1 MTRSRGEVQET
12 LEATET
18 PFEFFTVAGLTRIS
32 NLSAGTLAELL
43 AGLEQCSD
51 ASIFHHTFQTLGSHH
66 YLTEGFSNDF
76 AQWVLSDA
84 NRDALAEQLAALDI
98 RDYTSIAA
106 LRNDLCRVVRE
117 FLEQHPEFAQQQALE
132 RFYFCES
139 LEVTLPFGVSART
152 LDEFHDGVARLSH
165 AAFYFHFIS
174 SRLRLQLRTNDFSH
188 WLADSLG
195 LKNLAEYINR
205 IDIYTNTL
213 DSARAKLLRL
223 VERER
228 RKHEPSAVGES
239 HPAV

>member
-1 MTRSRGEVQET
+1 M
-12 LEATET
+12 EATET
-18 PFEFFTVAGLTRIS
+18 PFEFFTVASLTRIG
-32 NLSAGTLAELL
+32 NISAGTLAELMS
-43 AGLEQCSD
+43 GLQQCSD

-76 AQWVLSDA
+76 AQWVLADA

-106 LRNDLCRVVRE
+106 LRQDLCRVVGE
-117 FLEQHPEFAQQQALE
+117 FIQQHPEFAQQQALE

-139 LEVTLPFGVSART
+139 LEVTLPFGLSART
-152 LDEFHDGVARLSH
+152 LDEFHHGVGRLSH
-165 AAFYFHFIS
+165 SAFYFHFIS
-174 SRLRLQLRTNDFSH
+174 SRLRLQLRTNDFSY
-188 WLADSLG
+188 WLANSLG
-195 LKNLAEYINR
+195 LNNLAEYINR

-228 RKHEPSAVGES
+228 RKHEPSAVGEP
-239 HPAV
+239 HPA

>member
-1 MTRSRGEVQET
+1 MEI
-12 LEATET
+12 AET
-18 PFEFFTVAGLTRIS
+18 PFEFFTVAHLTRIG

-43 AGLEQCSD
+43 GGLEQCSD
-51 ASIFHHTFQTLGSHH
+51 ACIFHHTFQTLGSHH

-76 AQWVLSDA
+76 AQWVLADA

-106 LRNDLCRVVRE
+106 LRADLCHVVRDYT
-117 FLEQHPEFAQQQALE
+117 EQHPEFAHQQALE

-139 LEVTLPFGVSART
+139 LEVTLPFGVTAHD
-152 LDEFHDGVARLSH
+152 LDEFQAGIKRLSH

-174 SRLRLQLRTNDFSH
+174 SRLRLHLRTNDFSY
-188 WLADSLG
+188 WLANALG
-195 LKNLAEYINR
+195 LKTLADNIDR

-213 DSARAKLLRL
+213 DSARAKVLRL

-228 RKHEPSAVGES
+228 RRHESSAVS
-239 HPAV
+239 QPHTAV

>member
-1 MTRSRGEVQET
+1 LEV
-12 LEATET
+12 AET
-18 PFEFFTVAGLTRIS
+18 PFEFFTVANLTRIG
-32 NLSAGTLAELL
+32 NVSAGTLAEFLS
-43 AGLEQCSD
+43 GLEQCSD

-76 AQWVLSDA
+76 AQWVLADV

-106 LRNDLCRVVRE
+106 LRQDLCRVVRE
-117 FLEQHPEFAQQQALE
+117 FIAQHPEFAQQQALE

-139 LEVTLPFGVSART
+139 LQVTLPFGVCART

-165 AAFYFHFIS
+165 AAFHFHFIS
-174 SRLRLQLRTNDFSH
+174 SRLRLQLRTNDFSY
-188 WLADSLG
+188 WLANSLG
-195 LKNLAEYINR
+195 LKGLAEYINR

-228 RKHEPSAVGES
+228 RKHEPSPVGES
-239 HPAV
+239 YSAL

>member
-1 MTRSRGEVQET
+1 LEV
-12 LEATET
+12 ADT
-18 PFEFFTVAGLTRIS
+18 PFEFFTVANLTRIG
-32 NLSAGTLAELL
+32 NVSAGTLTEFLT
-43 AGLEQCSD
+43 GLEQCSD

-76 AQWVLSDA
+76 AQWVLVDA

-106 LRNDLCRVVRE
+106 LRQDLGRVVRE
-117 FLEQHPEFAQQQALE
+117 FNEEHPEFAQQQALE

-139 LEVTLPFGVSART
+139 LQVTLPFGVTART
-152 LDEFHDGVARLSH
+152 LEEFHDGIARLSH
-165 AAFYFHFIS
+165 TAFHFHFIS

-188 WLADSLG
+188 WLANSLG
-195 LKNLAEYINR
+195 LKNLADYINR

-228 RKHEPSAVGES
+228 RKHEPNSVGES
-239 HPAV
+239 YPAL